1 MRFRLAGSG
10 PQLGAS
16 TRDSAISVTVWQAR
30 SMPAT
35 YDDANLVV
43 QLLRWGAEMDLPSAI
58 GQVLSDDYDS
68 DLANANDPAV
78 RTLLHFGETV
88 GTFVKQGILDR
99 GLVEDL
105 WWIEGL
111 WARVGPAAIRER
123 KKMGEPRLYENFE
136 ALATNR

>member
-1 MRFRLAGSG
+1 
-10 PQLGAS
+10 
-16 TRDSAISVTVWQAR
+16 
-30 SMPAT
+30 MPAT

-43 QLLRWGAEMDLPSAI
+43 QLLRWGAEMELPTAI
-58 GQVLSDDYDS
+58 GEVLSDDFDS
-68 DLANANDPAV
+68 ANANANDPSV

-123 KKMGEPRLYENFE
+123 QKMGEVRLYENFE
-136 ALATNR
+136 TLASHH

>member
-1 MRFRLAGSG
+1 MWRLAGSG
-10 PQLGAS
+10 LQLVAS
-16 TRDSAISVTVWQAR
+16 ARDAAIWAPVCQAR

-68 DLANANDPAV
+68 DVANANDPAV
-78 RTLLHFGETV
+78 RALLHFGEMV

-123 KKMGEPRLYENFE
+123 KKMGEPRLYENFQ

>member
-1 MRFRLAGSG
+1 
-10 PQLGAS
+10 
-16 TRDSAISVTVWQAR
+16 
-30 SMPAT
+30 MPAT

-43 QLLRWGAEMDLPSAI
+43 QLLRWGAEMDLPSAM
-58 GQVLSDDYDS
+58 GQVVSDDYDS
-68 DLANANDPAV
+68 DVANANDPAV
-78 RTLLHFGETV
+78 RTLC
-88 GTFVKQGILDR
+88 TFVKQGILDR